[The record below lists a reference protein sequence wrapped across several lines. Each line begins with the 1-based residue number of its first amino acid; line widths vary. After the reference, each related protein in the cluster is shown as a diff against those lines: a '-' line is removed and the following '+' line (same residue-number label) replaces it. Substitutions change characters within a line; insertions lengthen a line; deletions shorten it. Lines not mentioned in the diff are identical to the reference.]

1 MNDNIK
7 INPIARE
14 IVSDDLSFS
23 DNYNATQH
31 IAKKFDFPA
40 GRIEA
45 IEAQYGFKML
55 RLPTFP
61 PITPYEIVTVPEG
74 EHKEITLTGAG
85 KGIIGLMKT
94 NPELFTNRL
103 DQSCRN

>member
-7 INPIARE
+7 INPVAKE

-23 DNYNATQH
+23 KNYNAT
-31 IAKKFDFPA
+31 KDFSKQFNFPQ

-45 IEAQYGFKML
+45 IETLYGFKML
-55 RLPTFP
+55 RLPQFP

-74 EHKEITLTGAG
+74 EHKEITLSGAG

-94 NPELFTNRL
+94 NPELFNNRL